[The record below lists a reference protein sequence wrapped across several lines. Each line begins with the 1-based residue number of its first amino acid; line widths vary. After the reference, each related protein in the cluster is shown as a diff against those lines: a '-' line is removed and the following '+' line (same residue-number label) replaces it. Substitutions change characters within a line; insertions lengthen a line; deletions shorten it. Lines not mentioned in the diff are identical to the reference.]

1 MIACSGILT
10 FILKCTRS
18 GLLDQRPIKQEYFLL
33 KEVLLI
39 WMKLCSWNI
48 RYLNLA
54 LKKFETE
61 QHLDWTWITCQK
73 KGAKNGYSSKPYIGW
88 IFWFVTFCYSAPCI
102 SWILGF
108 VTFKCDLHWS
118 VKEEK
123 MTLNKGLK
131 NQMSWFEAEGE
142 KNTKPSL
149 FFPLN
154 CQTTLLNIFLTRESD
169 FMIFLHGNIRTGQSN
184 MNKT

>member
-1 MIACSGILT
+1 MLEQLIHSCIVAHVWAGDFRMPIFSRADLNAQIKVIACSGILT
-10 FILKCTRS
+10 FIVKCIRS
-18 GLLDQRPIKQEYFLL
+18 ELLDQRPIKQEYFLL

-48 RYLNLA
+48 RYLNKA

-118 VKEEK
+118 EK
-123 MTLNKGLK
+123 KGK
-131 NQMSWFEAEGE
+131 ND
-142 KNTKPSL
+142 TK
-149 FFPLN
+149 
-154 CQTTLLNIFLTRESD
+154 
-169 FMIFLHGNIRTGQSN
+169 
-184 MNKT
+184 

>member
-10 FILKCTRS
+10 FILKCIRS
-18 GLLDQRPIKQEYFLL
+18 ELLDQRPIKQEHFLL

-39 WMKLCSWNI
+39 WTKLCSWNI

-61 QHLDWTWITCQK
+61 RHLDWTWITCQK

-118 VKEEK
+118 EK
-123 MTLNKGLK
+123 KGKSDTKWRL
-131 NQMSWFEAEGE
+131 E
-142 KNTKPSL
+142 KSNELVWGWGGKKTQSSCC
-149 FFPLN
+149 FFP
-154 CQTTLLNIFLTRESD
+154 
-169 FMIFLHGNIRTGQSN
+169 
-184 MNKT
+184 